1 MRAEWHSKVAAAI
14 QNAAH
19 CYHVI
24 SDEKKRATTHTSLD
38 QFFQEGR

>member
-1 MRAEWHSKVAAAI
+1 MNVEWYRKVAAAI
-14 QNAAH
+14 HNAIQ

-38 QFFQEGR
+38 HFFQEGR